1 MDRRE
6 RGRRKRRRD
15 FNALTSLLVV
25 KPSLLQPRASL
36 RPCPAPLSLLPA
48 SHIARKHLAT
58 TSLARSPQLARLLP
72 CLLGCQRASCPPPL
86 CRLTGLA
93 SGDAC
98 VDTRHGRG
106 RGRTGFVGGE
116 THQNDDD
123 EDLLVR
129 EVEPHNQ
136 GFAALG
142 TRCKIDERNRP
153 WVICCFRLFWK
164 HFGIINHNL
173 CRCKSST

>member
-36 RPCPAPLSLLPA
+36 RPCPSLPPSCFTYRTETSRNDVVSALPSARSAAAVPSWLPA
-48 SHIARKHLAT
+48 SVVPAA
-58 TSLARSPQLARLLP
+58 SLSAHRPRP
-72 CLLGCQRASCPPPL
+72 
-86 CRLTGLA
+86 
-93 SGDAC
+93 GDAC

-153 WVICCFRLFWK
+153 WVICCFRLFWN
-164 HFGIINHNL
+164 HFGIITHNL